1 MTHHILV
8 IKLSALG
15 DFITAL
21 GPMRAIR
28 GHHKNTR
35 ITLLTTRPFAELG
48 RACGYFDDV
57 IIDTKPKWHDVTG
70 WLRLRRLF
78 NTGDYTRVY
87 DLQNND
93 RTSLYFKLF
102 TPRPE
107 WVGIAPGASH
117 RNTSLLRTQG
127 RAYDGHIQTLALA
140 GISGVSPDA
149 LEWMQSDVSRFCLTS
164 PYILL
169 VPGCSPQ
176 HPRKRW
182 PVAQYRQAA
191 QMLVAKGYQVVVIG
205 GQAEAD
211 TNAQIAKDLPVVDL
225 TGQTALYDIAGL
237 ARNAAGGIGN
247 DTGPSHIAALT
258 GCKLVILYCSKESTI
273 KKHGPLGAHAKAIE
287 VDDLATLSADEV
299 VKTLDGLIRL

>member
-1 MTHHILV
+1 MPNILV

-28 GHHKNTR
+28 EHHKDAR
-35 ITLLTTRPFAELG
+35 ITLLTTKPFVELA

-57 IIDTKPKWHDVTG
+57 IIDIKPKWYDAKG

-78 NTGDYTRVY
+78 KEGDYSRVY

-102 TPRPE
+102 EPKPE
-107 WVGIAPGASH
+107 WAGTAIGASH
-117 RNTSLLRTQG
+117 RNASPERAAG
-127 RAYDGHIQTLALA
+127 RAYDGHVQTLGLA
-140 GISGVSPDA
+140 GVSPVFPDT
-149 LEWMQSDVSRFCLTS
+149 LEWMTSDVSRFNVNT
-164 PYILL
+164 PYIILI
-169 VPGCSPQ
+169 PGCSPQ

-182 PVAQYRQAA
+182 PVQYFRQAA
-191 QMLVAKGYQVVVIG
+191 TAMIAHGYQVIVIG
-205 GQAEAD
+205 GAGEVDINAE
-211 TNAQIAKDLPVVDL
+211 IAKDLPVLNL
-225 TGQTALYDIAGL
+225 TGQTQLYDIASL
-237 ARNAAGGIGN
+237 ARHAAGGIGN

-258 GCKLVILYCSKESTI
+258 GCKLVILYCNKESTI

-287 VDDLATLSADEV
+287 VDDLASLPADEV
-299 VKTLDGLIRL
+299 IKTLTGMLRP